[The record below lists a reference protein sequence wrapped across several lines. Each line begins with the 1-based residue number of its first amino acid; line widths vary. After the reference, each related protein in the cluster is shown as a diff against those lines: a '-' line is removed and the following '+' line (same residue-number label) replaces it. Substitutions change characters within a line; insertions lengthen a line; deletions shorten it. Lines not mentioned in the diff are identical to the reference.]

1 MLFVFLLFCGTEIP
15 RFPECYGKRLLHFSV
30 PSLIIKTL
38 FFQLVKMQGSCFFF
52 LLFSPTRSYAMILS
66 KPYSLIRS
74 LSVGYS
80 KMAHNIGQKNDEWT
94 VGKELGWSLVLM
106 YQKQNL
112 CLYRVGRSQDKGSLR
127 SLPSCSCRTGRSER
141 ERNIGMS
148 VFLNLEIAAPE
159 GDLRCDNQLERST
172 RKSSRRRC

>member
-15 RFPECYGKRLLHFSV
+15 RLPECYGKRLFHFSV

-38 FFQLVKMQGSCFFF
+38 FFQLVKMQGSCIFFF
-52 LLFSPTRSYAMILS
+52 TRSYVMILS
-66 KPYSLIRS
+66 KPYSLMRS
-74 LSVGYS
+74 LTVGYS
-80 KMAHNIGQKNDEWT
+80 KMAPLIGQKNDEWT
-94 VGKELGWSLVLM
+94 VGKEMGWSLVLM

-112 CLYRVGRSQDKGSLR
+112 CLYRVGRSQDKGSLP

-141 ERNIGMS
+141 VRNISMS
-148 VFLNLEIAAPE
+148 VFLNLEIAAQE
-159 GDLRCDNQLERST
+159 GDLRCDNQLERAT